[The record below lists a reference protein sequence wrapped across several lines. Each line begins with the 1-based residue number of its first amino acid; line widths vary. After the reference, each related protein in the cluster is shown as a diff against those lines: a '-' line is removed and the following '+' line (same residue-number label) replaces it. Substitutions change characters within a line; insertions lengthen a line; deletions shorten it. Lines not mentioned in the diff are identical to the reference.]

1 MSRKIIIVTEH
12 GYDYD
17 RDGQLFI
24 TNAMKD
30 QYGVAAQ
37 THFFS
42 GPLFCKIKSIV
53 GAIELPHEDTFV
65 IWAKDSTDTEAGS
78 LRIFPPETLD
88 QLANLFKLLTKILD
102 VIANKPVCD
111 IHVGSVVKHI

>member
-1 MSRKIIIVTEH
+1 MARKILIVTEH
-12 GYDYD
+12 GGDFTHE
-17 RDGQLFI
+17 GELFI

-30 QYGVAAQ
+30 QYGVAAK
-37 THFFS
+37 TYFFS

-53 GAIELPHEDTFV
+53 GAIEPTHEDTFV

-88 QLANLFKLLTKILD
+88 QLAKDLVDPKYDGKTAWEILKIL
-102 VIANKPVCD
+102 AEAE
-111 IHVGSVVKHI
+111 

>member
-88 QLANLFKLLTKILD
+88 QLAKNLVDPKYDGKTAWEILCTIMEEED
-102 VIANKPVCD
+102 VTNL
-111 IHVGSVVKHI
+111 